1 MRFNACHAAGLSCMR
16 WPHSTPEKLVLSF
29 YLPAGRDPD
38 RPAIVWADEAAPE
51 MLHSMTLGQ
60 LRGDSAHVAD
70 ALRAL
75 GLQPGKVAV
84 RPH

>member
-1 MRFNACHAAGLSCMR
+1 MPVTLLACPACASHTQHLR
-16 WPHSTPEKLVLSF
+16 NWYFLSF

-38 RPAIVWADEAAPE
+38 RPAIVWADEATPE